1 VSESIPKD
9 TLKLTSPSLD
19 IVEDV
24 SIDEVLTV
32 QQIAARW
39 KLSPDKV
46 RRIFAHEAGVL
57 VFGNESSHGNKRSYS
72 TMRIPRDVLLRV
84 ERRYSLKA
92 QLPAKD
98 R

>member
-1 VSESIPKD
+1 MSADTEKHVPSIIPVSPE
-9 TLKLTSPSLD
+9 TA
-19 IVEDV
+19 VDV
-24 SIDEVLTV
+24 SNGEIFTIQE
-32 QQIAARW
+32 IAVRW

-46 RRIFAHEAGVL
+46 RQIFRHEEGVL
-57 VFGNESSHGNKRSYS
+57 VIPSEKSRGNKRSYS

-92 QLPAKD
+92 QPPTKD